1 MRSMWDRGVKVLQF
15 PDAALGAGASASVGA
30 GAAAQPM
37 FGDAA
42 STECAICMDQLERP
56 ALTPCG
62 HLFCYDCITT
72 GEPDVPP
79 PSSPQWFDP
88 IRA

>member
-1 MRSMWDRGVKVLQF
+1 MRSMWHCGVDMLKV
-15 PDAALGAGASASVGA
+15 PGVVSGAGALSRA
-30 GAAAQPM
+30 GTGTAAQPI

-42 STECAICMDQLERP
+42 SSECAICMEQLDRP

-72 GEPDVPP
+72 GELGNCHAPYHTGLILVGV
-79 PSSPQWFDP
+79 
-88 IRA
+88 